1 MGYHLR
7 DEVDDL
13 KDAGLAVDEAFLISV
28 KRLGNADAIAN
39 EFAKINTA
47 SSPSLNLKNGR
58 PIIFMYTSAGQH

>member
-28 KRLGNADAIAN
+28 KRLGNVDAIAN
-39 EFAKINTA
+39 ELFTFIKLEKWQTNYLYA
-47 SSPSLNLKNGR
+47 SWILSNS
-58 PIIFMYTSAGQH
+58 